1 MTNDTQL
8 KLQGSTSCQEAAETL
23 KTFADKLQNEQNT
36 FLMNNEL
43 RDMFN
48 NMQSQI
54 LALSSQVSQAEN
66 MNHEHYQ
73 EIAHEMKNMTNQVQS
88 LQREMYEMKEAMK
101 SQGEKVQQIVNT
113 FPLFQQSLENL
124 HQLALTSNEEV
135 LTQLLEVKTNIQ
147 NYENS
152 ITLTTEVNK
161 NLPENIREL
170 SLASIKQLLSEQN
183 DMLETVL
190 RNNHK
195 IPSLIVIIPKVK
207 NWKSKFDPRNI
218 IRT

>member
-1 MTNDTQL
+1 MTKL
-8 KLQGSTSCQEAAETL
+8 KLQQSTSCQEAAETL